1 MDLKQ
6 IDLILDNNLLAYLSD
21 HAKDELMETLITSN
35 EIKLP
40 EELEGLCVE
49 AIHNLD
55 PRELGLHTWRF
66 AMESE
71 VDKNRPYIHF
81 LGDFYVS

>member
-21 HAKDELMETLITSN
+21 HAKDDLMETLLASN

-40 EELEGLCVE
+40 EELDGLCVE